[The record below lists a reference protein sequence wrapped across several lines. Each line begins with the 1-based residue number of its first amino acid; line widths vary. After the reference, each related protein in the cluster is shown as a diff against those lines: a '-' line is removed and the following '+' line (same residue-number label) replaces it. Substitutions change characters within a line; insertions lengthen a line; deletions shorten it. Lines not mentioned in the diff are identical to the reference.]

1 MSCRMRH
8 MWVENAM
15 RMRQQWKKVD
25 QTLVFVAQMIRLA
38 WFGTSGNLTVDAK
51 RGGEVEPYVN
61 PEVNVHAELEPPGR
75 GP

>member
-1 MSCRMRH
+1 MRH

-15 RMRQQWKKVD
+15 RMRQQWKVD
-25 QTLVFVAQMIRLA
+25 QTLVFVAHMIRLA
-38 WFGTSGNLTVDAK
+38 WFGTSANLTVDAK

-61 PEVNVHAELEPPGR
+61 PEVNVHTELEPPGR